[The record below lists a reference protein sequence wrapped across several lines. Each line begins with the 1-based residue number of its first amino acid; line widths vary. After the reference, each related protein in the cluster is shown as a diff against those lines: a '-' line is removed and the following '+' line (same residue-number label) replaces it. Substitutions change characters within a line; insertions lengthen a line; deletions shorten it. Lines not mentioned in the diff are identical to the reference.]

1 MMKKYALIALT
12 WIAIGC
18 VLAKPASA
26 EGHVATVWG
35 AGNDACSRFVQ
46 EHMARLG
53 ERFSLEMS
61 WLQGSV
67 TALNFEAVVKMS
79 ERFGWEKSAEFDL
92 LGHADVADLD
102 VWVLNNCQANAS
114 RTLNEAAAAFMLEL
128 ANRRIR

>member
-1 MMKKYALIALT
+1 MMKTYALIALT
-12 WIAIGC
+12 SIALGC
-18 VLAKPASA
+18 VLAKPVSA

-35 AGNDACSRFVQ
+35 AGNDTCSRFVQ
-46 EHMARLG
+46 EYTARPN

-67 TALNFEAVVKMS
+67 TALNFEAVVEMS
-79 ERFGWEKSAEFDL
+79 ERFGWDRSAEFDL

-102 VWVLNNCQANAS
+102 VWVLNYCQANGS
-114 RTLNEAAAAFMLEL
+114 KTLNEAAAAFMLEL